1 MTPESLQELQR
12 LLLTKQPRGA
22 VGSTT
27 PDVGSIT
34 PMSPYEA
41 IKAQRSQPS
50 PDSVIANIQ
59 KFGRGIK
66 GFLSP
71 KTPLDYLSMATPIGK
86 IAKGASKNINSIVDK
101 YKDKGVELSVFENP
115 SNKTIYLS
123 KIRVDNKKQ
132 GQGTKVMDD
141 LISYADETQ
150 QTITLTPSL
159 DYGASSIKR
168 LKDFYKRFDFVENK
182 GRNKDFEFRDA
193 MYRNPK

>member
-1 MTPESLQELQR
+1 MQELQR
-12 LLLTKQPRGA
+12 LLLTKRPKDL
-22 VGSTT
+22 
-27 PDVGSIT
+27 DVGSIT
-34 PMSPYEA
+34 PLTPYEA
-41 IKAQRSQPS
+41 EQLNRQQLSSDP
-50 PDSVIANIQ
+50 VIANIQ
-59 KFGRGIK
+59 KLGRGIK

-71 KTPLDYLSMATPIGK
+71 ETPLDYLSMATPIGK

-123 KIRVDNKKQ
+123 KIKVDNKKQ

-182 GRNKDFEFRDA
+182 GKNKDFEFRDA

>member
-12 LLLTKQPRGA
+12 LLLTRQPK
-22 VGSTT
+22 S

-34 PMSPYEA
+34 PLSPYEA
-41 IKAQRSQPS
+41 IQAQRSQLSSDP
-50 PDSVIANIQ
+50 VVANLQ
-59 KFGRGIK
+59 KLGRGVRSLLEPQSPIDYANMALPGFKAVK
-66 GFLSP
+66 GV
-71 KTPLDYLSMATPIGK
+71 
-86 IAKGASKNINSIVDK
+86 SKNINSIVDK

-115 SNKTIYLS
+115 NNKTIYLS
-123 KIRVDNKKQ
+123 KIIVDNKKQ
-132 GQGTKVMDD
+132 GLGTKAMDD
-141 LISYADETQ
+141 LISYADKTQ

-193 MYRNPK
+193 MYRTPK

>member
-12 LLLTKQPRGA
+12 LLLTRQPK
-22 VGSTT
+22 S

-34 PMSPYEA
+34 PLSPYEA
-41 IKAQRSQPS
+41 IQAQRSQLSSDPI
-50 PDSVIANIQ
+50 IANLQ
-59 KFGRGIK
+59 KFGRNIK

-71 KTPLDYLSMATPIGK
+71 ETPLDYLSMGTPIGK

-101 YKDKGVELSVFENP
+101 YKNKGVELSVFENP
-115 SNKTIYLS
+115 NNKTIYLS
-123 KIRVDNKKQ
+123 KIKVDNKKQ

>member
-12 LLLTKQPRGA
+12 LLLTRQPKN
-22 VGSTT
+22 

-34 PMSPYEA
+34 PLSPYEA
-41 IKAQRSQPS
+41 IQAQRSQLSSDP
-50 PDSVIANIQ
+50 VIANLQ
-59 KFGRGIK
+59 KFGRGVRS
-66 GFLSP
+66 LLEPQSP
-71 KTPLDYLSMATPIGK
+71 IDYASMALPAFK
-86 IAKGASKNINSIVDK
+86 AVKGVSKNINSIVDK

-115 SNKTIYLS
+115 NNKTIYLS
-123 KIRVDNKKQ
+123 KIIVDNKKQ
-132 GQGTKVMDD
+132 GLGTKAMDD
-141 LISYADETQ
+141 LISYADKTQ

-193 MYRNPK
+193 MYRTPK